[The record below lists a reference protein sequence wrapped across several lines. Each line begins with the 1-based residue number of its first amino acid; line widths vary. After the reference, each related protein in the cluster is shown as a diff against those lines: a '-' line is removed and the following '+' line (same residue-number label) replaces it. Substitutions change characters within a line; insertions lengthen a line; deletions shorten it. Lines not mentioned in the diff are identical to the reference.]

1 MESFYVIGCISLQL
15 SADGIKVFR
24 EGGVMS
30 IAWSDVKFASL
41 GGINDY
47 SQRMQ
52 WMSMVMGGQL
62 GGVRDMIRIAR
73 QSQATILHKG
83 SGTTPQK
90 YDLLW
95 IAHRGGTLLVYIEP
109 GGPERDQLLTG
120 LRTGLGPLWLGEG
133 VGSGMAPPR
142 ALEYVDAEP
151 AGRTLEEPVDRV
163 DEKKSGC
170 PLMLGCV
177 ATIVF
182 VLFYGSLFFRL
193 FRLFSG
199 GRGEIQPTAVEVDRI
214 DEVLFVA
221 EAPGRVLHPLDLGV
235 DRLAGRIGDPV
246 LQVGDDVLEA
256 PFEHAGHF
264 DHGGQTAAHRPLV
277 PPLEVLPRRAFV
289 DVGVQAHRGLL
300 HGPGSRRLQVTVA

>member
-83 SGTTPQK
+83 SGATPQK
-90 YDLLW
+90 YDVLW

-109 GGPERDQLLTG
+109 GGPELDQLLTG
-120 LRTGLGPLWLGEG
+120 LRTRLGPLWLGEG
-133 VGSGMAPPR
+133 VGSRTAPPR
-142 ALEYVDAEP
+142 ALETVVAEP
-151 AGRTLEEPVDRV
+151 ASRTLEKPVDRV

-170 PLMLGCV
+170 PLRMLGYV
-177 ATIVF
+177 ATVVC
-182 VLFYGSLFFRL
+182 VLFYGSLFL
-193 FRLFSG
+193 FGSLSILRAVNRKLVDLFTAG
-199 GRGEIQPTAVEVDRI
+199 GWKPAIFLGTVFS
-214 DEVLFVA
+214 LVA
-221 EAPGRVLHPLDLGV
+221 LIYWV
-235 DRLAGRIGDPV
+235 
-246 LQVGDDVLEA
+246 
-256 PFEHAGHF
+256 
-264 DHGGQTAAHRPLV
+264 
-277 PPLEVLPRRAFV
+277 RR
-289 DVGVQAHRGLL
+289 D
-300 HGPGSRRLQVTVA
+300 